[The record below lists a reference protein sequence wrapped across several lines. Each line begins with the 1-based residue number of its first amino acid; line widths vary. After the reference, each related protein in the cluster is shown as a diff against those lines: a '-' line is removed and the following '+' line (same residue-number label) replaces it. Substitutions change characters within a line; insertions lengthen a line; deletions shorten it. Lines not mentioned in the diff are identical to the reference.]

1 MEIRE
6 VRAKSILSPSKIY
19 PYVLNPYVGCQHG
32 CSYCYAGLAKG
43 VQGRPE
49 PWGTFVDAKIN
60 GPELLAQEIRRKPKD
75 RVWLSGLCDPY
86 QPLEGR
92 YGLTR
97 RCLQTLIREGWPL
110 TVLTRSGL
118 VLRDRDLLGAATGA
132 EVGFSIPTA
141 DDGVRRWFEPSA
153 PPIPERIRALGELHG
168 AGIRTYVMIAP
179 LLPGAEGLMDLL
191 VGSVDQV
198 LVDRMNYRAADSL
211 YARHGLEAYRSGE
224 YLSRAGGAIR
234 DECRRWG
241 IPCRILF
248 R

>member
-118 VLRDRDLLGAATGA
+118 VLRDRDVLGRFRDG
-132 EVGFSIPTA
+132 EVGFSVPTA
-141 DDGVRRWFEPSA
+141 DDGIRRAFEPWA
-153 PPIPERIRALGELHG
+153 PPIGERIRALGELHG
-168 AGIRTYVMIAP
+168 AGIRTYGMIAP

-191 VGSVDQV
+191 AGVVDHV
-198 LVDRMNYRAADSL
+198 LVDRMNYRGGEGVYRSL
-211 YARHGLEAYRSGE
+211 GLEECLSEGYARRVGE
-224 YLSRAGGAIR
+224 EIRADCLRLNVA
-234 DECRRWG
+234 CRV
-241 IPCRILF
+241 LF
-248 R
+248 

>member
-1 MEIRE
+1 MAAALAPGGFAGRKERSMEIRE

-92 YGLTR
+92 YGLTPA
-97 RCLQTLIREGWPL
+97 LPPDADPGGLASDGAGPVPGWCCG
-110 TVLTRSGL
+110 TG
-118 VLRDRDLLGAATGA
+118 DLLGAAAGA

-153 PPIPERIRALGELHG
+153 PPH
-168 AGIRTYVMIAP
+168 
-179 LLPGAEGLMDLL
+179 PGADP
-191 VGSVDQV
+191 
-198 LVDRMNYRAADSL
+198 RP
-211 YARHGLEAYRSGE
+211 
-224 YLSRAGGAIR
+224 GGAA
-234 DECRRWG
+234 RRRG
-241 IPCRILF
+241 SGPTS
-248 R
+248 